1 MLISDKLQCFEKLYS
16 GKDLRVIALFRRL
29 NLFPRNHT
37 MLKDGR
43 EVMTGDGKAR
53 TPGTPTSV
61 DLDNIY
67 HVVLFKVFKA
77 SHEQEFYFTCT

>member
-1 MLISDKLQCFEKLYS
+1 M
-16 GKDLRVIALFRRL
+16 IALVRRV
-29 NLFPRNHT
+29 NLFTCNYT

-43 EVMTGDGKAR
+43 EVVMGDGKAR
-53 TPGTPTSV
+53 TRATPASP

-77 SHEQEFYFTCT
+77 SHENELYFTRT